1 MKEILATGLFLLV
14 SMTAA
19 AATDPV
25 VTDGVKVRI
34 DYTVKVGDRLVDSTL
49 NDAPVS
55 FVIGAGTMMPG
66 LETALL
72 GMQVGEE
79 KTFDVAPAEA
89 YGEVDP
95 GAVRAIPRTTLPP
108 DLKPELGM
116 AMEIRSSG
124 EQTAKAV
131 VKAVEGDRILLDFNH
146 PLAGKTLTFK
156 VKLLSIGA
164 AKDAE
169 VQYPHALPVPR
180 TYPDLL
186 KVTSAGVVYPSRFRK
201 NTDPDEV
208 AGLFE
213 QLKKDADNALLQCG
227 MQIVGVEV
235 TGDIVKTY
243 GVLNTPTRTT
253 LLKLVDISTGTVTE
267 EKVMSGLLAR
277 YAEPEERNRKGL
289 ICELLLE
296 PLTDRNED
304 LNKQLKGNV
313 CPLVGRLTACLDDLR
328 AADRRVGEQ
337 AGAHSL
343 RLYSG
348 DRWDSDR
355 NYLDQIE
362 TPRQ

>member
-1 MKEILATGLFLLV
+1 
-14 SMTAA
+14 
-19 AATDPV
+19 V
-25 VTDGVKVRI
+25 V
-34 DYTVKVGDRLVDSTL
+34 
-49 NDAPVS
+49 
-55 FVIGAGTMMPG
+55 GAGTMMPG
-66 LETALL
+66 LEAALL
-72 GMQVGEE
+72 GMHGGEE

-95 GAVRAIPRTTLPP
+95 RAIRAIPRTTLPA
-108 DLKPELGM
+108 DLKPEVGM
-116 AMEIRSSG
+116 AMEVRSSG
-124 EQTAKAV
+124 EQTAKAL

-164 AKDAE
+164 AKAAE
-169 VQYPHALPVPR
+169 APYPHALAAPR

-186 KVTSAGVVYPSRFRK
+186 KVTSAGVVYASRLRK
-201 NTDPDEV
+201 NTDPGVV

-243 GVLNTPTRTT
+243 GVLNTPTRAT
-253 LLKLVDISTGTVTE
+253 LLKLVDRSTGTVTE

-277 YAEPEERNRKGL
+277 YAEPDERNRKGL
-289 ICELLLE
+289 ICELLLK
-296 PLTDRNED
+296 PLTDRNES
-304 LNKQLKGNV
+304 LNKQLKGGV
-313 CPLVGRLTACLDDLR
+313 CPHIGRLTACLDDLR
-328 AADRRVGEQ
+328 AADQRVGRQ
-337 AGAHSL
+337 AGAQSL

-355 NYLDQIE
+355 NYLDQFE
-362 TPRQ
+362 TTGR